1 MAVDWPPPSV
11 SETGADAG
19 FGNADG
25 DAITASVPPARRSRR
40 TTVLLAALAVLVAGV
55 HLGLGGA
62 VLADSR
68 WTDLSLGIILAMVAG
83 KVLLAVLGR
92 RMLRRRHQRP
102 PAWANLPHH
111 RLHHKESGDA

>member
-1 MAVDWPPPSV
+1 MAVEWPPPSV

-25 DAITASVPPARRSRR
+25 DAITASVPPARRNRR
-40 TTVLLAALAVLVAGV
+40 TTVLLAVLAVLVAGV

-68 WTDLSLGIILAMVAG
+68 WTDLSLDIILAMVAG
-83 KVLLAVLGR
+83 KILLAVLGR
-92 RMLRRRHQRP
+92 RMLRRRHHRP